1 MTELN
6 LGSYFTKI
14 ASENTNMF
22 TKCGTNNSAKIYV
35 PQIVYN
41 SDTSVY
47 LDSTHKSTK
56 DISSETN
63 AESIV
68 IRDKDGNEV
77 KNTTIVGTGMTVNF
91 NNGEK
96 ILTIVVT
103 GDINGDG
110 KVTASDLANLKSA
123 IIGNKILEG
132 AYKVAGD
139 LKEDEEIKGSDLSR
153 LKMMIIGL

>member
-1 MTELN
+1 MEAL
-6 LGSYFTKI
+6 
-14 ASENTNMF
+14 
-22 TKCGTNNSAKIYV
+22 
-35 PQIVYN
+35 YN
-41 SDTSVY
+41 SETSAY
-47 LDSTHKSTK
+47 LDSTHRNTK